1 MKRLFAGLCLAAIVA
16 APALA
21 QNLPVGTG
29 MKMKLENT
37 ISTDRSKPGDLF
49 HGRVTEP
56 VRIDGRT
63 IIPVGTAVQGRV
75 MHLTE
80 PRRIAGTPEIVLRP
94 DRLTLPN
101 GNEYAMS
108 AIVVDTNKA
117 SNTTVNDEGKIH
129 GAGRSGH
136 DNIELLGGAG
146 GGTVIGAL
154 AGGAKGGLIG
164 GMVGVSVAA
173 AHWMTKRHT
182 ATLPAGSEITLELSR
197 PMSLTAVEAGQ

>member
-1 MKRLFAGLCLAAIVA
+1 MKRLFAGLCLAAMMA

-56 VRIDGRT
+56 VRIEGRT

-129 GAGRSGH
+129 GPGRSGH

>member
-1 MKRLFAGLCLAAIVA
+1 MKRLFAGLCLAAMMA

-129 GAGRSGH
+129 GPGRSGH

>member
-1 MKRLFAGLCLAAIVA
+1 MKRLFACLGLAAVLA

-29 MKMKLENT
+29 MKMKLET
-37 ISTDRSKPGDLF
+37 SISTNRSKPGDLF

-75 MHLTE
+75 MHLSE

-129 GAGRSGH
+129 GAGRSAH